1 MAIGVFV
8 ALVLACGAYVKART
22 SESFAA
28 LDLAL
33 FNACQPSDERDD
45 KTAVVK
51 DLLAK
56 GANPKAL
63 FNGMSAIHGAAQWSL
78 PLVQLL
84 VDAGASID
92 GEGGERTTLD
102 VVCKSKNAVAMIP
115 QLVKLGASDVS
126 QGTVWPLF
134 VDDECTYF
142 EYLDAAAHLLQVGC
156 GTWEIMEFLADKF
169 FSRER
174 DGRQLDF
181 NDFMVEVA
189 YSLKQGGTCTSVVLS
204 PQVELDLHELL
215 LDEYLAIRTV
225 SSTELFFEHTGVTF

>member
-1 MAIGVFV
+1 MGIGVFV
-8 ALVLACGAYVKART
+8 ALVLACGAYMKARA
-22 SESFAA
+22 SEPSAA

-33 FNACQPSDERDD
+33 FNACQPSDKRDD

-51 DLLAK
+51 NLLAK
-56 GANPKAL
+56 GANPNAL
-63 FNGMSAIHGAAQWSL
+63 FNGVSAIQGAAQWSL

-84 VDAGASID
+84 VDVGASID

-115 QLVKLGASDVS
+115 QLVKLGASDFS
-126 QGTVWPLF
+126 QDTVCPLF

-156 GTWEIMEFLADKF
+156 GTPELFEFLADKF

-174 DGRQLDF
+174 GERDGCQLDF
-181 NDFMVEVA
+181 NDFMVELPEA
-189 YSLKQGGTCTSVVLS
+189 GWH
-204 PQVELDLHELL
+204 LHERGS
-215 LDEYLAIRTV
+215 LAA
-225 SSTELFFEHTGVTF
+225 G